1 MKAPTALVSP
11 VVIFYG
17 GVVLEG
23 FLQEFKLL
31 NWLWNWNKSLLQSQ
45 MCQAGEKARS
55 VQGEQDQSRFNQSG
69 LMTEEVLRPHKKSQ
83 PC

>member
-1 MKAPTALVSP
+1 MTGREETRMDENNHKGINLCLQLMKAPTAVVSP

-31 NWLWNWNKSLLQSQ
+31 NWL
-45 MCQAGEKARS
+45 
-55 VQGEQDQSRFNQSG
+55 
-69 LMTEEVLRPHKKSQ
+69 
-83 PC
+83 